1 MAKRFGRNQR
11 KRLREE
17 VYRAQYIAAMAE
29 RDLANERT
37 RRNHLESLI
46 EEWDKRIRREL
57 GHYSALLSEPARV
70 AVQHFFNRVPTYR
83 PLMAFM
89 ARDPAMTVESTM
101 DYITLSLLRVL
112 SQEDVLLLRQNI
124 QIIQVAPSGEQ
135 ALAFHSVD
143 QREVWRS
150 DPEALARFM
159 ARQIVH
165 FLTKGPHARAR

>member
-29 RDLANERT
+29 RDLTNERT
-37 RRNHLESLI
+37 RRNHLESLV

-70 AVQHFFNRVPTYR
+70 AVQHFYHRVPAYR
-83 PLMAFM
+83 PLMSFM
-89 ARDPAMTVESTM
+89 ASDPAMTVESSM
-101 DYITLSLLRVL
+101 DYITLSLLRVF
-112 SQEDVLLLRQNI
+112 SQDDVFLLRKNI
-124 QIIQVAPSGEQ
+124 QIIQVARDGEQ

-143 QREVWRS
+143 QREMLRS
-150 DPEALARFM
+150 NPEELARFM
-159 ARQIVH
+159 ARQIVRH
-165 FLTKGPHARAR
+165 LTKGTDGPAR